1 MRSGNDFVLSMDV
14 VLLAKSGVKSRDIVY
29 ALPRIVLICVAD
41 FTLLYIMFKIQ
52 YSRSDGEIRPCD
64 VATKAQHI
72 LYNSIY
78 MYYK

>member
-1 MRSGNDFVLSMDV
+1 MRSGKDFVLSMDV

-64 VATKAQHI
+64 VATKVQHM
-72 LYNSIY
+72 LT
-78 MYYK
+78 MQPLP

>member
-41 FTLLYIMFKIQ
+41 FTVLYIMFRIQ

-72 LYNSIY
+72 LYICTINKTI
-78 MYYK
+78 